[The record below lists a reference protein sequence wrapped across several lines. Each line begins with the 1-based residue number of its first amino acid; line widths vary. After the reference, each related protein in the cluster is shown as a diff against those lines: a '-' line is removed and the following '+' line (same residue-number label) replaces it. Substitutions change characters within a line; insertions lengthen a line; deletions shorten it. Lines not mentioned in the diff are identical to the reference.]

1 MRCLHVPEIMIRQ
14 SSSDGLIH
22 KIINHIQK
30 IRDKIRDLTGNKME
44 AKFSLLTLRKKAL
57 SYMALFLLFILICP
71 ALEINFTIHILKII
85 LTTPATRVNTSS
97 HEA

>member
-1 MRCLHVPEIMIRQ
+1 MRCLYVPEIMIRQ

-22 KIINHIQK
+22 KIINHIQ
-30 IRDKIRDLTGNKME
+30 KIRDLTGNKME

-57 SYMALFLLFILICP
+57 SYMAVFLLFILICP